1 MIDPHRLRILEAV
14 ALHGSF
20 SRAAATLRLTP
31 SAVSQQIA
39 ALERSVGT
47 AVVARSTRGVTLT
60 EAGRLLVD
68 AAAAISAE
76 LRQAQAQIDRL
87 AGPLRLTIATFSSG
101 GRHLLPAVLTR
112 FVAAH
117 PDVEVNVVEM
127 EPESSLPAVRDGAAD
142 LAVAYQFDG
151 PLPGRAG
158 DRSGLEWTPLLADP
172 LSVVTPRNHRLA
184 GKESVDLVD
193 LADERWVLGCRRT
206 EAYLRRFAALAGFEA
221 RFAGSTSDYFFAQLL
236 VGAGVGVSLIPEIAL
251 LPSAP
256 ELAVIPLE
264 PPRPTRHIGVVTA
277 RRRRP
282 RPEVD
287 LLVTELGAAA
297 GAPHRTGSVHL

>member
-1 MIDPHRLRILEAV
+1 MIDSHRLRILEAV

-47 AVVARSTRGVTLT
+47 AGGGPQHPWGDAHRGGPA
-60 EAGRLLVD
+60 AGRRGSGNRGRVAPGPGAD
-68 AAAAISAE
+68 RPAGRAAPAS
-76 LRQAQAQIDRL
+76 
-87 AGPLRLTIATFSSG
+87 IATFSSG

-172 LSVVTPRNHRLA
+172 LSVVTPRSHRLA

-287 LLVTELGAAA
+287 LLVAELGVAA
-297 GAPHRTGSVHL
+297 GAAHRTGADHI